1 MVLAAVSFLLLD
13 LLPVDFDYRAF
24 AALLVLNGLAMG
36 LFSSPNRAAIMN
48 SLPAEQR
55 GAGAGMTSTFQN
67 AATVLS
73 IGVFF
78 TLLIV
83 GLSGTLPGALS
94 SGLVA
99 HGVPA
104 DVADRVA
111 GLPPVG
117 TLFAALLGD
126 NPIQNLLGPQV
137 LAALP
142 PSQAQFLT
150 GRAFF
155 PELISGPF
163 AAGLTL
169 ALGFA
174 AAACLVAAVASALRG
189 GKYHHGSDQPVPS
202 TAHARV

>member
-1 MVLAAVSFLLLD
+1 
-13 LLPVDFDYRAF
+13 
-24 AALLVLNGLAMG
+24 MG

-67 AATVLS
+67 SATVLS

-104 DVADRVA
+104 DVAARVA

-189 GKYHHGSDQPVPS
+189 GKYVHGSGRPERS
-202 TAHARV
+202 TVHAQA